1 MPWIASLNKSHVRHR
16 CRCEKRNLPFSTQRI
31 FLPVCASEQNC
42 LGKKLNLISNRARLS
57 KAARFICGDLK
68 DIRAP
73 ISTSKGFPMN
83 RSIMIS
89 ALVAALSLAACDQG
103 PTVVNVPVPGPA
115 GPTGATGSEGAQGS
129 QGDTGAKGTSGN
141 KGETGKS
148 GDSTTVI
155 VDATC

>member
-1 MPWIASLNKSHVRHR
+1 
-16 CRCEKRNLPFSTQRI
+16 
-31 FLPVCASEQNC
+31 
-42 LGKKLNLISNRARLS
+42 
-57 KAARFICGDLK
+57 
-68 DIRAP
+68 
-73 ISTSKGFPMN
+73 MN

-115 GPTGATGSEGAQGS
+115 GPAGATGSEGAQGS

-148 GDSTTVI
+148 GDTTVI
-155 VDATC
+155 VTPPAEPAK

>member
-1 MPWIASLNKSHVRHR
+1 MK
-16 CRCEKRNLPFSTQRI
+16 
-31 FLPVCASEQNC
+31 
-42 LGKKLNLISNRARLS
+42 
-57 KAARFICGDLK
+57 
-68 DIRAP
+68 
-73 ISTSKGFPMN
+73 

-115 GPTGATGSEGAQGS
+115 GPKGATGSEGAQGS

-155 VDATC
+155 VTPPTEPAK

>member
-1 MPWIASLNKSHVRHR
+1 MK
-16 CRCEKRNLPFSTQRI
+16 
-31 FLPVCASEQNC
+31 
-42 LGKKLNLISNRARLS
+42 
-57 KAARFICGDLK
+57 
-68 DIRAP
+68 
-73 ISTSKGFPMN
+73 

-148 GDSTTVI
+148 GDSTVI
-155 VDATC
+155 VTPPVEPAK